1 VFGWG
6 SKKEAKN
13 AEQLITEGMRAE
25 EAGDIAL
32 ACDRYRKAVAIAPR
46 LVKARLNLGV
56 GLEAAGNISDAI
68 ASYEAALAIEPA
80 NAAANYNLGRLL
92 YTRGE
97 FDRAERLLGQ
107 ALAVQPDFAQART
120 VHGYVLREL
129 AQIAL
134 AQAAQC
140 YREGRLAEAEAA
152 CGSVLGR
159 DGQNAD
165 ALHLLGLARWADARH
180 AEAIDLYRRS
190 VGVRPHHAGVL
201 EDLAA
206 ALLALGR
213 AGEAL
218 EYYRKVLVLSPASAS
233 AHYNVGIAERE
244 LGNGDAAIAAFRRA
258 IELEPSLAPAH
269 YALGH
274 ALREAARVDE
284 ALAAFRRAVELKPDY
299 AQARWC
305 FVMAQLPTV
314 YGVGDDPAGCRS
326 RFATELSHLEEWF
339 AEHRSP
345 EKVAAVGSHQPFA
358 LAYHEEDNRA
368 LLARY
373 GALCSRL
380 MSDWQRE
387 SGLPIPGPRRHEPT
401 RVGIVSSYFR
411 NHSVWNA
418 PAKGWFRAL
427 DRERFALYAF
437 DLGAGEDAETRLA
450 KSRATRY
457 EAGPRDFGQW
467 VEAIRSCEPDVLIY
481 PEVGMH
487 PMTARLA
494 ALRLAPVQAAS
505 WGHPETTGLPTMD
518 YYLSGE
524 ALEPPGAQAYYTERL
539 IPLAQFGCLLDRPD
553 VVPEYPDFARAGVD
567 PEVPLLISPGMAF
580 KYAPQHDWVFA
591 EIARRL
597 GRCQFLFFRHWNP
610 ALTARLAERLAAA
623 FKARKL
629 DYDRFVRFLPWQT
642 QPQFHGWLRRADV
655 YLDTIG
661 FSGFNTAL
669 QGVECGVPIVTRE
682 GRFMRGR
689 LASAIL
695 KRLGLAELVV
705 PTEEA
710 YVELAVRLVQDAD
723 YSEAVASRMERER
736 HALYEDQSSVR
747 ELEVLLAQAR

>member
-1 VFGWG
+1 VFGWS
-6 SKKEAKN
+6 SKKDAKN
-13 AEQLITEGMRAE
+13 AEQLITQGMRAE
-25 EAGDIAL
+25 KAGDLAL

-56 GLEAAGNISDAI
+56 GLEAAGDISGAM

-97 FDRAERLLGQ
+97 FDRAERLLGE
-107 ALAVQPDFAQART
+107 ALAAQPDFAQART
-120 VHGYVLREL
+120 VYGYVLREL
-129 AQIAL
+129 ADIAL
-134 AQAAQC
+134 ARAAQC
-140 YREGRLAEAEAA
+140 YREGRLPEAEAA
-152 CGSVLGR
+152 CRSVLAR
-159 DGQNAD
+159 DGQNGN
-165 ALHLLGLARWADARH
+165 ALHLLGLVRWAEGRH
-180 AEAIDLYRRS
+180 ADAIELYRRS
-190 VGVRPHHAGVL
+190 VGAQPDHAGAV
-201 EDLAA
+201 EDLAN

-218 EYYRKVLVLSPASAS
+218 ECYRKVLVLAPASAS

-244 LGNGDAAIAAFRRA
+244 LGNGDAAIASFRRA

-284 ALAAFRRAVELKPDY
+284 ALAAFRRAVALKPDY
-299 AQARWC
+299 AEARWC

-314 YGVGDDPAGCRS
+314 YGVDDDPAACRN
-326 RFATELSHLEEWF
+326 RFAAELAQLEKWFTEHPGHADF
-339 AEHRSP
+339 
-345 EKVAAVGSHQPFA
+345 AAVGSHQPFA
-358 LAYHEEDNRA
+358 LAYHEQDNRA
-368 LLARY
+368 LLGRY

-380 MSDWQRE
+380 MSDSRREQR
-387 SGLPIPGPRRHEPT
+387 LPIPGPRRHQPI

-450 KSRATRY
+450 KSHATRF

-467 VEAIRSCEPDVLIY
+467 VDAIRACEPDVLIY

-524 ALEPPGAQAYYTERL
+524 ALEPPDAQAYYTEQL
-539 IPLAQFGCLLDRPD
+539 VALPQFGCLLERPD
-553 VVPEYPDFARAGVD
+553 VVPEYPEFARFGVD
-567 PEVPLLISPGMAF
+567 PDVPLLLSPGMAF
-580 KYAPQHDWVFA
+580 KYAPKHDWVFA

-597 GRCQFLFFRHWNP
+597 GQCQFLFFRHWNP

-623 FKARKL
+623 FKARQL
-629 DYDRFVRFLPWQT
+629 DYEGYVRFLPWQT

-669 QGVECGVPIVTRE
+669 QGVECGLPIVTRE

-695 KRLGLAELVV
+695 KRIGLAELVV

-736 HALYEDQSSVR
+736 HGLYEDSSSVR
-747 ELEVLLAQAR
+747 ALEALLAQAR